1 MSSLYARARRLF
13 CSISISSRA
22 RLRQHSRLGLSFD
35 CAHDY
40 MVPKDMGTNVSAST
54 SSGEDSMLRD
64 PATRAVLDSIRR
76 IVRALRESSR
86 RAERSVGLGA
96 AQLFVLQRLAGAAPL
111 SLNELA
117 ERTLTHQSSV
127 SVVVSR
133 LVRRRLV
140 SRRRATDD
148 GRRVEITLTPA
159 GREALSRAP
168 AAAQDRLIGAL
179 GLLDVAARKDLA
191 RHLGRL
197 VEAMALPLHHPP
209 MFFERAPRAQKNGKR
224 SRARDV

>member
-1 MSSLYARARRLF
+1 
-13 CSISISSRA
+13 
-22 RLRQHSRLGLSFD
+22 
-35 CAHDY
+35 
-40 MVPKDMGTNVSAST
+40 MGTKQSTGPAGAGEASL
-54 SSGEDSMLRD
+54 LRD

-86 RAERSVGLGA
+86 ETERSVGVGA
-96 AQLFVLQRLAGAAPL
+96 AQLFVLQRLAGAPPL

-133 LVRRRLV
+133 LVSGGLV
-140 SRRRATDD
+140 ARTRAAAD

-159 GREALSRAP
+159 GRALLERAP

-179 GLLDVAARKDLA
+179 GLLGVADRKDLA
-191 RHLGRL
+191 RQLGRL
-197 VEAMALPLHHPP
+197 VEAMGLPPHHPP
-209 MFFERAPRAQKNGKR
+209 MFFERAPRAKEAPRAQKRKGKT
-224 SRARDV
+224 SRAFPV

>member
-1 MSSLYARARRLF
+1 
-13 CSISISSRA
+13 
-22 RLRQHSRLGLSFD
+22 
-35 CAHDY
+35 
-40 MVPKDMGTNVSAST
+40 MVSKHMGTKANPGTAPRKTTV
-54 SSGEDSMLRD
+54 LHD

-86 RAERSVGLGA
+86 MTERSVGLGA

-117 ERTLTHQSSV
+117 DRTLTHQSSV

-133 LVRRRLV
+133 LVGGGLV
-140 SRRRATDD
+140 ARRRAADD

-159 GREALSRAP
+159 GREVLSRAP

-179 GLLDVAARKDLA
+179 GLLGDAARKDLA

-209 MFFERAPRAQKNGKR
+209 MFFERAPRAPNAPRPQKRKGKK
-224 SRARDV
+224 SRALPG

>member
-1 MSSLYARARRLF
+1 
-13 CSISISSRA
+13 
-22 RLRQHSRLGLSFD
+22 
-35 CAHDY
+35 
-40 MVPKDMGTNVSAST
+40 MGTKQSRDAAG
-54 SSGEDSMLRD
+54 GEPSVLRD

-86 RAERSVGLGA
+86 KTERSVGLGA
-96 AQLFVLQRLAGAAPL
+96 AQLFVLQRLSGAPPL

-117 ERTLTHQSSV
+117 DRTLTHQSSV

-133 LVRRRLV
+133 LVRGGLV
-140 SRRRATDD
+140 ARRRAAAD
-148 GRRVEITLTPA
+148 GRRVAITLTPA
-159 GREALSRAP
+159 GREVLSRAP

-179 GLLDVAARKDLA
+179 GLLGVAARKDLA

-209 MFFERAPRAQKNGKR
+209 MFFERAPRAPNAPPAQKRKGKKT
-224 SRARDV
+224 RALPV

>member
-1 MSSLYARARRLF
+1 
-13 CSISISSRA
+13 
-22 RLRQHSRLGLSFD
+22 
-35 CAHDY
+35 
-40 MVPKDMGTNVSAST
+40 MVSKYMGTKVNTETAPGSAAV
-54 SSGEDSMLRD
+54 LRD

-86 RAERSVGLGA
+86 KTERSVGLGA

-133 LVRRRLV
+133 LVRSGLV
-140 SRRRATDD
+140 ARRRAAAD
-148 GRRVEITLTPA
+148 GRRVAITLTPT
-159 GREALSRAP
+159 GREVLSRAP

-209 MFFERAPRAQKNGKR
+209 MFFERAPRAPQVQKRKGKKT
-224 SRARDV
+224 RALPV